1 MQIVARISYEAV
13 SAVAEEAV
21 VSRPA
26 AGLHDLGLHDRE
38 GRVVVVVVVETDVRT
53 TDHAEHEDPVDEAT
67 TTREAASDAKESN
80 SREKRAR

>member
-1 MQIVARISYEAV
+1 MVRISYEAV

-21 VSRPA
+21 ASRPA

-38 GRVVVVVVVETDVRT
+38 GRVVVVVVVVVETDART